1 MMLTSSNR
9 RIVSCLLAG
18 AFLFAQ
24 AIGIVQ
30 ACVGPEMAPEMAF
43 SQGMT
48 EHDCD
53 APTPAKI
60 PNPNACLQH
69 CTAGDQTTAQVPA
82 IVASMPGIAV
92 LTVPMPDERPHAMAR
107 AVAYES
113 HSPDPPRSI
122 RFCSFQL

>member
-1 MMLTSSNR
+1 M
-9 RIVSCLLAG
+9 AG

-24 AIGIVQ
+24 AIGVIQ

-43 SQGMT
+43 SEGMA
-48 EHDCD
+48 EHGCD
-53 APTPAKI
+53 EATPSKI

-82 IVASMPGIAV
+82 MPASMPSIAI
-92 LTVPMPDERPHAMAR
+92 LTVPLPDERPHTLAR
-107 AVAYES
+107 VVASES
-113 HSPDPPRSI
+113 HSPDPPQSI